1 MAKMKMMK
9 MPKAPKATASVEVK
23 QAYLKRLADVKKEN
37 RRREALNKKSEMLSQ
52 KIAKARASFRK

>member
-1 MAKMKMMK
+1 MAKLKMMK

-37 RRREALNKKSEMLSQ
+37 RKREALNKKSDMLSQ

>member
-1 MAKMKMMK
+1 MAKLKIMK

-23 QAYLKRLADVKKEN
+23 QAYLKRLADAKKEN
-37 RRREALNKKSEMLSQ
+37 RRREALNKKSDMLSA